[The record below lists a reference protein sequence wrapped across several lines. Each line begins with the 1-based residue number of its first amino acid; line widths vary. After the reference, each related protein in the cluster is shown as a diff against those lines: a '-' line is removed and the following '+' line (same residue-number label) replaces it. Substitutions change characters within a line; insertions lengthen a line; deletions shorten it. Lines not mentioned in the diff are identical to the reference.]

1 MTLKTNLITK
11 PMLSGKV
18 DDVSHLNYPV
28 EATPK
33 LDGIRC
39 LKVDGKVVS
48 RTFKPIKNDFIR
60 THLEAILPDGADGEV
75 MVGTTFQECTSGV
88 MRQSGEPD
96 FSFYMFDY
104 VKDDIKKPYLERMLD
119 MQEWYDQAGRP
130 ERVVLWLPITIN
142 DTDTL
147 NSYEADCLND
157 GYEGVMVRSPK
168 GPYKCGRGTLN
179 EGYLLKV
186 KRFDDAEAEVIGFEE
201 LLHNNNV
208 ATKDAFGRTERSSH
222 KENKVPAGVLGKLIL
237 KHPDTGIEFGCG
249 TGLTAKQRKEFWENK
264 DSLVGKIVKY
274 KFFSIGVKDAPRHPV
289 FQGFRDKDDM

>member
-1 MTLKTNLITK
+1 MRITK

-18 DDVSHLNYPV
+18 DDVSVLNYPV
-28 EATPK
+28 AATPK

-39 LKVDGKVVS
+39 LKIDGKVVS

-60 THLEAILPDGADGEV
+60 TTLEAILPDGADGEI
-75 MVGTTFQECTSGV
+75 MIGTTFQECTSGT
-88 MRQSGEPD
+88 MRKAGEPD

-104 VKDDIKKPYLERMLD
+104 VKDNTKKPYLERMED
-119 MQEWYDQAGRP
+119 MEEWYDEAGKP
-130 ERVVLWLPITIN
+130 ERVTLWAPTLIATPSSL
-142 DTDTL
+142 TD
-147 NSYEADCLND
+147 YEAECLHN

-186 KRFDDAEAEVIGFEE
+186 KRFTDAEAIVVGFEE

-222 KENKVPAGVLGKLIL
+222 KENKVGAGVLGKLTVRDL
-237 KHPDTGIEFGCG
+237 ETNIEFGVG
-249 TGLTAKQRKEFWENK
+249 TGFNAAQRKN
-264 DSLVGKIVKY
+264 L
-274 KFFSIGVKDAPRHPV
+274 
-289 FQGFRDKDDM
+289 